1 MKNYLLVKDLY
12 NKNVITINKN
22 SSVEEAA
29 KLMAEKGVGGLPVV
43 DDENSLVGMITE
55 KDILDRHKKIMPIPY
70 IDVLGALLYLE
81 DPGRA
86 NAELKKSLSYQVEDV
101 MTTPVTSVTTEDDL
115 DTVLH
120 FMVKKG
126 YNRIPVE
133 ENGRVVGIISRNDLI
148 KGLVKNK
155 EE

>member
-1 MKNYLLVKDLY
+1 MLVKDLY
-12 NKNVITINKN
+12 NKDVISVNKD

-29 KLMAEKGVGGLPVV
+29 KLMAENDVGGLPVV

-70 IDVLGALLYLE
+70 INVLGALLYLE

-86 NAELKKSLSYQVEDV
+86 NEELKKSLAHTVEEV
-101 MTTPVTSVTTEDDL
+101 MITPVTSVTPEDDI

-120 FMVKKG
+120 FMVQQG

-133 ENGRVVGIISRNDLI
+133 DEGRVVGIISRNDLL
-148 KGLVKNK
+148 KGIVNNK